1 MLKVKKIV
9 TSLIVTVLSFGFLST
24 TISAAEA
31 TENKSTAIVQQDV
44 KKIEQE
50 VRFIFEEASSY
61 KNGVVSV
68 KDELLKM
75 KYGKV
80 MAVYIAEGIRQVYTN
95 DNLLDAIRANS
106 QDKDFWSCMGGE
118 LIGLIPGMDIAQLL
132 SSGDFKAYIEGHAWD
147 KLAKFLAKQIAKFGL
162 KVNVAGIV
170 ASIAIGAGK
179 CLIFG

>member
-1 MLKVKKIV
+1 MSIKKVT
-9 TSLIVTVLSFGFLST
+9 TSLFAVILSVTFLT
-24 TISAAEA
+24 APISAMAA
-31 TENKSTAIVQQDV
+31 TKDNTTVAVQQDV

-80 MAVYIAEGIRQVYTN
+80 MAAYIAEGIRQVYTN

-132 SSGDFKAYIEGHAWD
+132 SSGDFKAYIEGHAWG
-147 KLAKFLAKQIAKFGL
+147 KLAEFLAKQIAKFGL
-162 KVNVAGIV
+162 KMNVAGIV
-170 ASIAIGAGK
+170 ASIAVGAGK

>member
-1 MLKVKKIV
+1 
-9 TSLIVTVLSFGFLST
+9 
-24 TISAAEA
+24 
-31 TENKSTAIVQQDV
+31 
-44 KKIEQE
+44 
-50 VRFIFEEASSY
+50 
-61 KNGVVSV
+61 
-68 KDELLKM
+68 M

-80 MAVYIAEGIRQVYTN
+80 MAAYIAEGIRQVYTN